1 MNRQTSASS
10 RGKSFCIIV
19 YLQSPYKQTGGEDLG
34 CLLASPS
41 LLSFNSIYDNAFT
54 AVLLEL
60 SQEPPNYAATCPVA
74 YIQNLYICAHMSQE
88 SVGKRGGKTRGR
100 RGGETGRMCGEIQ
113 RRALS
118 FIQPSFLLPHYVSFP
133 FISVN

>member
-10 RGKSFCIIV
+10 QGKSFCITV
-19 YLQSPYKQTGGEDLG
+19 YLPSPHKQTGGEDLG

-41 LLSFNSIYDNAFT
+41 LLSFNSIYYNAFP

-74 YIQNLYICAHMSQE
+74 YIQNLYICAHMSE
-88 SVGKRGGKTRGR
+88 EVWVSAVGRHGAA
-100 RGGETGRMCGEIQ
+100 EEE
-113 RRALS
+113 RRAGCVAGYKDVRSHS
-118 FIQPSFLLPHYVSFP
+118 FNLPSFYLIMCHFLSSP
-133 FISVN
+133 